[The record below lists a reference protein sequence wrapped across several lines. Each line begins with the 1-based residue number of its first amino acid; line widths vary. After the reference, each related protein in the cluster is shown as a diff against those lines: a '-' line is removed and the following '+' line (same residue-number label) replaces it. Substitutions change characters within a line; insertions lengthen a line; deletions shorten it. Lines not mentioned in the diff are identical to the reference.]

1 MTFPITDKSTAYMEL
16 VPYDCYLALYLEA
29 SPHLFASRQIT
40 PIEADIETVE
50 CGLSEVKE
58 SSDKQVKIASRAH
71 GEWLTAFLKVV
82 DWIQENID
90 SMGNW
95 IKKKRTQKDR

>member
-1 MTFPITDKSTAYMEL
+1 MEL
-16 VPYDCYLALYLEA
+16 VPYDRYLALYLEA
-29 SPHLFASRQIT
+29 SPHLFAPRQIT

-50 CGLSEVKE
+50 RGLYKVKE
-58 SSDKQVKIASRAH
+58 SSDKQAKIASRVQ
-71 GEWLTAFLKVV
+71 GEWLTAFLRVV

-95 IKKKRTQKDR
+95 IKKKKTQKDR